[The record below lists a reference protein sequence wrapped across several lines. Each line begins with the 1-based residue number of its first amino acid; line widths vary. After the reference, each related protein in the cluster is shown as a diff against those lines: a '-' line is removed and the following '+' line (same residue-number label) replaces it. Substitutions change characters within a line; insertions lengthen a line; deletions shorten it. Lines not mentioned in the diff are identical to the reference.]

1 MSAIRFYTTLPSDE
15 GKSEANSSE
24 IIEYSST
31 GMSSIS
37 NEDSSP
43 RIFQKHSAEATALDL
58 LYTLKDPHILKASD
72 LALLIRNSQKILV
85 SEEDAPQKL
94 LPLPLEAGYIDDS
107 QDNIGATQR
116 ASDMSAGGHF
126 AKNIGTG
133 VDDASFHLETSYIDN
148 DSEKDVSS
156 LHENLH
162 WAPPT
167 TQIILDLHQKPRK
180 VKVGSFF
187 EIS

>member
-1 MSAIRFYTTLPSDE
+1 M
-15 GKSEANSSE
+15 
-24 IIEYSST
+24 IEHSTT
-31 GMSSIS
+31 GMTSIS

-72 LALLIRNSQKILV
+72 LALLIRKSQKILV

-107 QDNIGATQR
+107 QDNIGAIQR

-126 AKNIGTG
+126 AKNIGRG
-133 VDDASFHLETSYIDN
+133 IDDASFHLETSCIDN
-148 DSEKDVSS
+148 DPEKDVSS
-156 LHENLH
+156 LNENPH

-167 TQIILDLHQKPRK
+167 TQIILDFHQKPRK
-180 VKVGSFF
+180 VKVGSFS